1 MFFFHLFNSKLFI
14 FIGSGNGF
22 QNLKSND
29 LMENSHI
36 QHFGDL
42 KPQEEGGIRISIKYE
57 VRNSDRNH
65 EPTLI
70 QDGVSDYFDYN
81 MLDSE
86 SNPYILSQKEK
97 KENDSHIEAELFIQ
111 LRSDNASLIKNG
123 TADELVKI
131 RFDSS
136 SNNSV
141 TEKKEESE
149 NLTTISLAPIF
160 QIPVESTLADTR
172 AQETDDG
179 KGITVVSDSVT
190 VSFLSNTD
198 SDVEQNA
205 TSVNYVRMPDV
216 TDAAEENP
224 INSEQSKERPDS
236 ALSENIAISGLVNS
250 LHRQKR
256 FSPQINGRRTFI
268 YKNRNR

>member
-1 MFFFHLFNSKLFI
+1 MFVFHLFNSKLFI

-70 QDGVSDYFDYN
+70 QDAVSDYFEYN
-81 MLDSE
+81 MMDSE
-86 SNPYILSQKEK
+86 SNPDILSQKEK
-97 KENDSHIEAELFIQ
+97 KENDSHIEPELFIQ

-123 TADELVKI
+123 TADESVKI

-198 SDVEQNA
+198 VEQNT

-224 INSEQSKERPDS
+224 IISEQSKERPDS

-256 FSPQINGRRTFI
+256 FSPQINGRRSFI
-268 YKNRNR
+268 FKNRNR

>member
-1 MFFFHLFNSKLFI
+1 MFVFHLFNSKLFI
-14 FIGSGNGF
+14 LIGSGNGF

-29 LMENSHI
+29 LMENSHL

-81 MLDSE
+81 MMDSE
-86 SNPYILSQKEK
+86 SNPDILSQKEK
-97 KENDSHIEAELFIQ
+97 KENNSHIEPELFIQ
-111 LRSDNASLIKNG
+111 FRSDNASLIKNDN
-123 TADELVKI
+123 ADESVKI

-136 SNNSV
+136 SNNSD
-141 TEKKEESE
+141 TEKKEESK

-160 QIPVESTLADTR
+160 QIPVESTLADTS

-190 VSFLSNTD
+190 ASFLSNTD
-198 SDVEQNA
+198 VEQNT

-224 INSEQSKERPDS
+224 INSEHSKERPDS